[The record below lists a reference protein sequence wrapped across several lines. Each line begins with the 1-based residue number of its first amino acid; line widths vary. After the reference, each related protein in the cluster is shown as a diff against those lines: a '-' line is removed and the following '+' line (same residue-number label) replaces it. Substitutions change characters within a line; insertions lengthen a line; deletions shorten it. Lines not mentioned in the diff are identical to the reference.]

1 MSYDVMVPSR
11 TRIQGIPGRV
21 EEKEDTNASVL
32 ESYLHMLRT
41 VAQRMGLRDDV
52 RLVLERPQRAV
63 QVSLPLEMDDGTVTI
78 LEGFRVQHNSVRG
91 VLKGGMR
98 FHPSVDKQEIEAL
111 AALMTLK
118 TALINLPF
126 GGAKGGVAVD
136 PTTLSDRELQRL
148 TRLFVQ
154 RLGDVIGPFT
164 DVPAPDVNTN
174 ERIMAWAVDEY
185 HRIHASCHHPEAS
198 FTGKPLAMYGSEGR
212 AEATGKGGFMVL
224 REYLEQNGKKLNDV
238 SVAVQGFGNVGSQ
251 FALCA
256 AEAGMRVVI
265 LSDEGG
271 GVINTSGH
279 DVKRL
284 IKAQKKDGHLEKNVC
299 YPRFG
304 VAKVGKDEG
313 GCTPIS
319 NEDLLSADVDVLV
332 LAAIENQIT
341 KHNADAIRARVVLE
355 LANGPTTLAADGIL
369 TKRGIS
375 VIPDILANSG
385 GVAVSYFEWVQN
397 IQKQHWTAQE
407 VDERLQHIMRD
418 AFCAVCDCA
427 KRENVSFR
435 EAGYRIALSRLE
447 EAMMLRGVVPPER
460 EWKR

>member
-1 MSYDVMVPSR
+1 MEAVSSR
-11 TRIQGIPGRV
+11 TKIQEVSDRV
-21 EEKEDTNASVL
+21 DTNASVL
-32 ESYLHMLRT
+32 ESYLHTLRA
-41 VAQRMGLRDDV
+41 VAGRMGLRDDV

-63 QVSLPLEMDDGTVTI
+63 QVSLPLEMDDGTVQI
-78 LEGFRVQHNSVRG
+78 FEGFRVQHNSVRG

-98 FHPSVDKQEIEAL
+98 FHPCVDKQEIEAL

-136 PTTLSDRELQRL
+136 PTKLSDRELQRL

-185 HRIHASCHHPEAS
+185 HRIHAACHHPEAS

-212 AEATGKGGFMVL
+212 AEATGKGGFIVL
-224 REYLEQNGKKLNDV
+224 KEYLERHGKKLNEV
-238 SVAVQGFGNVGSQ
+238 TVAVQGFGNVGSQ

-271 GVINTSGH
+271 GVMNISGH

-284 IKAQKKDGHLEKNVC
+284 IESQKQDGHLEKNVC

-304 VAKVGKDEG
+304 VTEAGEG
-313 GCTPIS
+313 ERGCVPVS
-319 NEDLLSADVDVLV
+319 NSELLSADVDVLV

-341 KHNADAIRARVVLE
+341 EHNADAVRAHVVLE
-355 LANGPTTLAADGIL
+355 LANGPTTLMADEIL
-369 TKRGIS
+369 TRRGIP

-385 GVAVSYFEWVQN
+385 GVAVSYFEWTQN
-397 IQKQHWTAQE
+397 IQKQHWTADE
-407 VDERLQHIMRD
+407 VNDRLGNIMRD
-418 AFCAVCDCA
+418 ALHAVYDRA
-427 KRENVSFR
+427 QKENVTLR

-447 EAMMLRGVVPPER
+447 EAMVLRGVVPP
-460 EWKR
+460 K